1 MESLGDTDVEFSACR
16 TAHTHNTAQQQ
27 IEHRTE
33 TERETDKEDRGSET
47 GQGRDGTG
55 RDRTRQE
62 CRQMA
67 TLRESWLPITH
78 ACYDF
83 LTTLHHFDNQST
95 VREIALSWTVLPFP
109 RACFQ
114 PL

>member
-1 MESLGDTDVEFSACR
+1 MEGNAFFLEKMSKKSDADMYINNVEFSACR
-16 TAHTHNTAQQQ
+16 TAHTHTHTTQHNNKYNIKQRQRERQTKK
-27 IEHRTE
+27 TE
-33 TERETDKEDRGSET
+33 ESET

-55 RDRTRQE
+55 QDRTGLQTDG
-62 CRQMA
+62 Q

-83 LTTLHHFDNQST
+83 SHHL
-95 VREIALSWTVLPFP
+95 A
-109 RACFQ
+109 

>member
-1 MESLGDTDVEFSACR
+1 MSKNSDADMCSYNGEFLSVP
-16 TAHTHNTAQQQ
+16 
-27 IEHRTE
+27 HRTHTTQHKNKYNIE
-33 TERETDKEDRGSET
+33 QRQRETDKEDRESET

-55 RDRTRQE
+55 RD

-83 LTTLHHFDNQST
+83 LTTFFFFFFF
-95 VREIALSWTVLPFP
+95 FP
-109 RACFQ
+109 TDE
-114 PL
+114 